1 MGAHPPV
8 RSHEGGLRTAVTAAL
23 VSAGSTVITCILWL
37 LPACFGVVTPA
48 AAGDATHFLICR
60 SEGCV
65 DIPSLRFFPKG
76 QAPATAAA
84 PPPAVAPAPAPAPS
98 QPQPDA
104 LQREIEADIIDFC
117 EHHPDERFCG
127 KLRVWFQKHPETRT
141 PM

>member
-1 MGAHPPV
+1 MGADPPIAKRERAT
-8 RSHEGGLRTAVTAAL
+8 RSAAAAVPVNAGWAA
-23 VSAGSTVITCILWL
+23 ITCMLWL
-37 LPACFGVVTPA
+37 LPAAFCLVTPA

-84 PPPAVAPAPAPAPS
+84 PPPAAAPQPAPAPG

-117 EHHPDERFCG
+117 DHHPDERFCG
-127 KLRVWFQKHPETRT
+127 KLRLWFQQHPETRT

>member
-1 MGAHPPV
+1 MRAA
-8 RSHEGGLRTAVTAAL
+8 AVT
-23 VSAGSTVITCILWL
+23 TITCMLWF
-37 LPACFGVVTPA
+37 LPAAFYLVTPA
-48 AAGDATHFLICR
+48 LAGDATHFLICR

-84 PPPAVAPAPAPAPS
+84 PPPAAGAPPAPGQS
-98 QPQPDA
+98 QPDA
-104 LQREIEADIIDFC
+104 LQREIETDIIDYC

-127 KLRVWFQKHPETRT
+127 KLQLWFQKHPETRA

>member
-1 MGAHPPV
+1 MF
-8 RSHEGGLRTAVTAAL
+8 
-23 VSAGSTVITCILWL
+23 WL
-37 LPACFGVVTPA
+37 LPAAFGLVTPA
-48 AAGDATHFLICR
+48 TAGDATHFLICR

-84 PPPAVAPAPAPAPS
+84 PPPAAAAPPAPNQA
-98 QPQPDA
+98 QPDA

-117 EHHPDERFCG
+117 EHHPDEGFCG
-127 KLRVWFQKHPETRT
+127 KLRVWFQRHPETRT